1 MKNIIL
7 IAPPGAGKGTLSE
20 KLVKAYNYI
29 HISTGDLIRK
39 HPEYMKTITSGN
51 LISDNQIIE
60 ILKEELQKINGNKH
74 FILDGYP
81 RTYEQVVHMT
91 NLFKE
96 LNITDYIVI
105 NFDVNKEILID
116 RILNRVICN
125 NCKHVYNIKDLKDN
139 NKCPNCES
147 IITRRTDDT
156 LETFEKRYNIYIQ
169 NIDAISKYLS
179 KQNKLFKLDSYTSE
193 NIKDLDITKILGDI
207 I

>member
-60 ILKEELQKINGNKH
+60 ILKEELQKINGDKH

-125 NCKHVYNIKDLKDN
+125 NCKHVYNIKDLKVFFF
-139 NKCPNCES
+139 
-147 IITRRTDDT
+147 
-156 LETFEKRYNIYIQ
+156 LYNFVIYF
-169 NIDAISKYLS
+169 L
-179 KQNKLFKLDSYTSE
+179 
-193 NIKDLDITKILGDI
+193 
-207 I
+207 

>member
-96 LNITDYIVI
+96 LNITDYLVL
-105 NFDVNKEILID
+105 NFDVNKEILRD
-116 RILNRVICN
+116 RI
-125 NCKHVYNIKDLKDN
+125 
-139 NKCPNCES
+139 
-147 IITRRTDDT
+147 
-156 LETFEKRYNIYIQ
+156 
-169 NIDAISKYLS
+169 
-179 KQNKLFKLDSYTSE
+179 
-193 NIKDLDITKILGDI
+193 
-207 I
+207 